1 MNDPDPMTL
10 AAAQPAGPRE
20 PAATDEWAD
29 HETGDGTGPAAAEP
43 IRTLLETAGTCR
55 PLEEVAELVSLLKE
69 TGQHP
74 DRGHQALRAAA
85 VARPVHE
92 VREMVA
98 LLDDAAGE
106 GPEKDVTLRAAA
118 VGRPVEDVALLV
130 SILGTDGGG
139 SAAAAPARPYGR
151 PAAAPAGAP
160 RGRPL
165 DPAADRD
172 SDPAAGR
179 AADGSAQPAHV
190 RARRLRRVLRRPVAA
205 VLLLCGALHLPGD
218 PAAVPAAGPAA
229 LLPLLAALLGLGFGA
244 LLAVRGG
251 DAAWRAGAAAAVGVV
266 ALHVVGGVSGLDPLL
281 GAVSAPLPW
290 AGAAAVLCAAVAA
303 LSAGLALAARAPRAR
318 AGARG

>member
-1 MNDPDPMTL
+1 MNDPDPMML
-10 AAAQPAGPRE
+10 AEAQPAGPRE
-20 PAATDEWAD
+20 PAATDERAD
-29 HETGDGTGPAAAEP
+29 HETGDATDRAAAEP

-98 LLDDAAGE
+98 LLDGAAGE

-130 SILGTDGGG
+130 SILGTDGADGPP
-139 SAAAAPARPYGR
+139 AAPARPVRSYGR
-151 PAAAPAGAP
+151 PGAEPAERAGSRP
-160 RGRPL
+160 R
-165 DPAADRD
+165 DPAEGG
-172 SDPAAGR
+172 P
-179 AADGSAQPAHV
+179 AQPAPAQPAPA

-205 VLLLCGALHLPGD
+205 VLVLCGALHLPGD

-229 LLPLLAALLGLGFGA
+229 LLPLLAAVLGLGFGA
-244 LLAVRGG
+244 LLAARGG

-266 ALHVVGGVSGLDPLL
+266 ALHVVGGVGGLDPLR

-303 LSAGLALAARAPRAR
+303 LLAGLALAAGAPRAR